1 VDGQRAPTL
10 TTAERWLLA
19 IPLGGGVVFGLLPFL
34 IPVQFAQATGYTGN
48 DAFVVRMA
56 GSATFG
62 YAVALYMGLRDGRWA
77 RLRAIVAAILTFNL
91 VSLVACVIELAAG
104 RATPVVYLIFV
115 VDIAIVLITGS
126 LLRRHGATPQGPG
139 DTARWVAILTVLGTI
154 AAATFGLTPQL
165 PSISG
170 PLAGYHGTDEFL
182 YREAGAAT
190 AGYAVMG
197 IWELRSGRW
206 EEMRLPHVMGFVFNG
221 LAFIASVVEL
231 LVGALTIGV
240 ALIAPASGAF
250 AVAIG
255 VALARRGR

>member
-1 VDGQRAPTL
+1 VDGERTATL
-10 TTAERWLLA
+10 TTLERWLLA
-19 IPLGGGVVFGLLPFL
+19 VPLAGGTFFGLFPFVL
-34 IPVQFAQATGYTGN
+34 PVQFATVFGYTGN
-48 DAFVVRMA
+48 DPFVARLA
-56 GSATFG
+56 GAATLG
-62 YAVALYMGLRDGRWA
+62 YAVALFMGIRSGGWA
-77 RLRAIVAAILTFNL
+77 PLRAVVAATLTFNL
-91 VSLVACVIELAAG
+91 VSLLASVIELAAG
-104 RATPVVYLIFV
+104 RAQPVVYLIFV
-115 VDIAIVLITGS
+115 TDIAIVLITGS

-139 DTARWVAILTVLGTI
+139 DTAQWVAILTVLGAI
-154 AAATFGLTPQL
+154 AAATFGLTPQF

-197 IWELRSGRW
+197 IWELRSRRW
-206 EEMRLPHVMGFVFNG
+206 EEMRLPHVMGLVFNG
-221 LAFIASVVEL
+221 LAFVASVVEI

-250 AVAIG
+250 AVGIA